1 VVAVGAAQDD
11 VGLQLKPLQRDRGG
25 KIALEDLSIVFG
37 QGADRFYAVDRFS
50 AAIEP
55 GEFICILGPSG
66 CGKSTVMNAIAG
78 FEFVSS
84 GRVRVD
90 GQDITGP
97 GPDRGMVFQ
106 QPTLFPWKTVR
117 DNVAHGPRMLGHSL
131 KEARAI
137 ADEHLK
143 LVGLS
148 DFADRRPHT
157 LSGGM
162 QQRVGIARALAPTPK
177 VLLMD
182 EPFGALDAQT
192 RLMMQAN
199 LLRLWEDQKPTVVF
213 VTHDIDE
220 AVFLADRIII
230 MSASPGRVIDEVTV
244 DLPRPRNPEIALS
257 MEFLALK
264 QRCFEPIRQ
273 ESQNAFEQQ
282 LERQSQ

>member
-1 VVAVGAAQDD
+1 MNDKLG
-11 VGLQLKPLQRDRGG
+11 DRGAR
-25 KIALEDLSIVFG
+25 IELDELSIIFG
-37 QGADRFYAVDRFS
+37 QGVKAFYAVDRFS
-50 AAIEP
+50 ADIKA
-55 GEFICILGPSG
+55 GEFVCILGPSG

-78 FEFVSS
+78 FETVGS
-84 GRVRVD
+84 GSLRVD
-90 GQDITGP
+90 GLQVGGP

-106 QPTLFPWKTVR
+106 HPTLFPWKSVR
-117 DNVAHGPRMLGHSL
+117 DNVAHGHGPRMQGHSL
-131 KEARAI
+131 AQSRAI
-137 ADEHLK
+137 ADELLK

-148 DFADRRPHT
+148 GFADRRPST

-162 QQRVGIARALAPTPK
+162 QQRVGIARALAPKPK

-192 RLMMQAN
+192 RIMMQEN
-199 LLRLWEDQKPTVVF
+199 LLRIWEDQNQTVVF

-230 MSASPGRVIDEVTV
+230 MSASPGRVIDEVIV
-244 DLPRPRNPEIALS
+244 DLPRPRNPEVALS

-264 QRCFEPIRQ
+264 QLCFNPIRK

-282 LERQSQ
+282 LKD